1 MITTVHA
8 LKALETI
15 LTKEPNAVK
24 AIHDAYFIDFCG
36 PLYIFKKSG
45 KFTVNQ
51 LLKEA
56 AAAGYIPEDST
67 IIVCTTDIKYREDR
81 IYTTQITTSRGD
93 IDTDTRFYT
102 YSNGR
107 SIYTKIEYYFRKSDF
122 NDYRKQ
128 DNIIT
133 YVICQRK
140 ANAARK
146 NPHEVNYT
154 SRFKVKNIS
163 YWGYSSG
170 GPSYIGRIDLIR
182 TDDNGTTTE
191 YNDHGRVIWKGHTP
205 EYTNITEIIDKSGY
219 IVNTKRDE
227 LKRRAAA
234 LRAERAKAAYIKTDN
249 AAIIAELENLY
260 KKARAAIVKELSA
273 AETVEQYQTISKKLD
288 YFHGIADA
296 LAALERLK
304 ENDANRAYSSI
315 EKFTAAADAIRA
327 KFEALTA

>member
-1 MITTVHA
+1 MLTTVHA

-15 LTKEPNAVK
+15 LTKEPNAAK

-81 IYTTQITTSRGD
+81 IYTTQIITSRGD
-93 IDTDTRFYT
+93 IDTNTRFYT

-128 DNIIT
+128 DNTTT

-146 NPHEVNYT
+146 NPHEVDYT

-163 YWGYSSG
+163 YWGYSYG

-191 YNDHGRVIWKGHTP
+191 YNDHGRIIWKGHTP
-205 EYTNITEIIDKSGY
+205 EYNDITEIIDKSGY

-227 LKRRAAA
+227 LRRRAAA
-234 LRAERAKAAYIKTDN
+234 LKADRAKAAYTKDDN
-249 AAIIAELENLY
+249 SGTVKAIRAAAEAKKAAIIAELQNATTGSELN
-260 KKARAAIVKELSA
+260 AIGHKIYFYNGLS
-273 AETVEQYQTISKKLD
+273 
-288 YFHGIADA
+288 GIFSD
-296 LAALERLK
+296 LERLETREANK
-304 ENDANRAYSSI
+304 EYTS
-315 EKFTAAADAIRA
+315 AAAFNKACENIRA
-327 KFEALTA
+327 ALANI